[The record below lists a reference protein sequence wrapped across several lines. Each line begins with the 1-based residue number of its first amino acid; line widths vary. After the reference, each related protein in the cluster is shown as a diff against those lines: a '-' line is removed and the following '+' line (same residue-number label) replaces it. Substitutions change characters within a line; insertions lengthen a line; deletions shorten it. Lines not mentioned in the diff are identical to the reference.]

1 MYMGPD
7 QLALSVCTYFVPWV
21 DDRFDLVAGL
31 EERAAEGSEACGA
44 DMTVYLARAVD
55 QPEEQEEEQE
65 EEYFFPQLLS

>member
-21 DDRFDLVAGL
+21 

-65 EEYFFPQLLS
+65 EEYFFPSIVVVTL